1 MCIYAC
7 ACERAQDVVTSMAC
21 SDKFLV
27 RSAPAPDTVTEVR
40 GESGEGG
47 DWRGGEVG
55 GDV

>member
-1 MCIYAC
+1 MCVYVRVC
-7 ACERAQDVVTSMAC
+7 TQEVVTSMAC

-47 DWRGGEVG
+47 DGRGGEVG